1 MLGEQLGEETGKVV
15 VRRILPSDGGPKIEV
30 SVQSTGKLL
39 GIETRSMVTYTAS
52 MRPDGSVYGEGQGIL
67 MGKNGE
73 AASFRGAGN
82 GRLGSGGA
90 VSYRG
95 AIYIDSQSEKWSRLN
110 SVALVFEY
118 EADADGNTKN
128 KLFEWR

>member
-1 MLGEQLGEETGKVV
+1 MLGEQLGEETGKVI

-39 GIETRSMVTYTAS
+39 AIETRSMVTYTAS
-52 MRPDGSVYGEGQGIL
+52 MRPDGSVYGEGQGIF

-73 AASFRGAGN
+73 AASFRGAGA
-82 GRLGSGGA
+82 GKLGSGGA

-95 AIYIDSQSEKWSRLN
+95 AIYIDSQSEKWQRLN

-118 EADADGNTKN
+118 EADADGNTRN

>member
-1 MLGEQLGEETGKVV
+1 MLGEQLGEETGKVI

-39 GIETRSMVTYTAS
+39 AIETRSMVTYTAS
-52 MRPDGSVYGEGQGIL
+52 MRPDGSVYGEGQGIF

-73 AASFRGAGN
+73 AASFRGAGA
-82 GRLGSGGA
+82 GKLGSGGA

-95 AIYIDSQSEKWSRLN
+95 EIGRAH
-110 SVALVFEY
+110 V
-118 EADADGNTKN
+118 
-128 KLFEWR
+128 